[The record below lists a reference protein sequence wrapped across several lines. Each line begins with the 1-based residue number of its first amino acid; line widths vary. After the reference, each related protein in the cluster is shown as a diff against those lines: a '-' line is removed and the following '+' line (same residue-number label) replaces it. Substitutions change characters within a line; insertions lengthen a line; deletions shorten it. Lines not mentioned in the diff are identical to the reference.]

1 MLPSNNLGFCWA
13 LSRREN
19 RPLVQTMSDLK
30 NSSSAR
36 GSAPDLQTERELLL
50 QSFHQGAALTERLM
64 SEYARLK
71 ERVLEVEEENARL
84 RAQLLADDRVA
95 RLLEQV
101 ERLERDR
108 AELLSRTKQAEELRG
123 SLSERAIEIESE
135 FAHFANLYVAGNQLH
150 ASLTLQGVWQRLRDI
165 LGQLIGAA
173 SYALYLRS
181 EDGARLLFVG
191 GEGFPHDIPREL
203 AIEGSKVGG
212 VVSAGI
218 AKIDEDGTSTAAGEP
233 RAIIPLTLADKAIGA
248 FVIHR
253 LLEQK
258 LRFSRT
264 DFELFKLLGQ
274 HAGPALVG
282 AFLFESG
289 GHKLPSAEALL
300 SAGF

>member
-1 MLPSNNLGFCWA
+1 
-13 LSRREN
+13 
-19 RPLVQTMSDLK
+19 MSDLK

-173 SYALYLRS
+173 SSALYLRS

-258 LRFSRT
+258 FSRT

>member
-1 MLPSNNLGFCWA
+1 
-13 LSRREN
+13 
-19 RPLVQTMSDLK
+19 MSDPK
-30 NSSSAR
+30 ISSSAL

-50 QSFHQGAALTERLM
+50 QSFHQGAALTERLL
-64 SEYARLK
+64 SEYSRLK
-71 ERVLEVEEENARL
+71 ERVLEVEEDNARL
-84 RAQLLADDRVA
+84 RAQLLEDDRVA

-108 AELLSRTKQAEELRG
+108 AELLSRTKQAEEVRG
-123 SLSERAIEIESE
+123 SLSDRAIEIEAE

-181 EDGARLLFVG
+181 EDGGRLLFVG
-191 GEGFPHDIPREL
+191 GEGFPPDTPREL
-203 AIEGSKVGG
+203 SIEGSKVGR
-212 VVSAGI
+212 VVSGGI
-218 AKIDEDGTSTAAGEP
+218 AQIDEDGTSVAAGQP

-300 SAGF
+300 LAGF